1 MQPASVPLP
10 FRALPWFALVLA
22 LVSCAGTAALAAG
35 GGPPSWLAL
44 AAAATLAGAAVAV
57 LLERSVLRPL
67 RDLSA
72 ATRKAD
78 EALAARIEMQRR
90 IRHDMRGA
98 LSPALLLADR
108 LLNHADPAV
117 KRTGDIVVRSIERAA
132 SLIEEP
138 DEAA

>member
-10 FRALPWFALVLA
+10 FRALPWFVLVSALA
-22 LVSCAGTAALAAG
+22 SCAGGAALAVAAR
-35 GGPPSWLAL
+35 PASWLAL
-44 AAAATLAGAAVAV
+44 VAAALVAGAAVAV
-57 LLERSVLRPL
+57 LLERLVLRPS
-67 RDLSA
+67 RRMAA
-72 ATRKAD
+72 ATQAKDA
-78 EALAARIEMQRR
+78 ALAARIELQRR

-117 KRTGDIVVRSIERAA
+117 KRAGDIVVRSIERAA